1 MTSAY
6 SSLTARLVNRFQS
19 LAQYGATLWQAVWED
34 QGSHSAL
41 DYDAYIRGNT
51 SDETVDAD

>member
-6 SSLTARLVNRFQS
+6 SSLIARLVNRFQS
-19 LAQYGATLWQAVWED
+19 LAQYGATLWQALWDD
-34 QGSHSAL
+34 QEPHSAL

-51 SDETVDAD
+51 PGETVDAD